1 VTMVA
6 AINVF
11 MIGSNVVIEGLA
23 GRGKI
28 LRDLDLEAATDAR
41 RVEPWFHL
49 PAPTKAFW
57 AHAG

>member
-1 VTMVA
+1 MVVA
-6 AINVF
+6 MNVF
-11 MIGSNVVIEGLA
+11 MIVSNVVIEGLA
-23 GRGKI
+23 GRGENSAKFGS
-28 LRDLDLEAATDAR
+28 RGGTDAR